1 MLWGEEI
8 QLDKSSEK
16 RKCAVLKIR
25 LRTMELYFVIS
36 SNTLRVYE

>member
-16 RKCAVLKIR
+16 RKCSLENQTENYGAV
-25 LRTMELYFVIS
+25 FC
-36 SNTLRVYE
+36 N